1 MASNSKPSRNE
12 ENRDLSAVCKAPVWP
27 FILMAYLLD
36 TNVFITAKQRYYG
49 FQLCPGFWDWL
60 IDANGRG
67 LVFSHQQVLSE
78 LTAIGDELATWAA
91 GPGVGLF
98 L

>member
-1 MASNSKPSRNE
+1 
-12 ENRDLSAVCKAPVWP
+12 
-27 FILMAYLLD
+27 MAYLLD

-78 LTAIGDELATWAA
+78 LTADSNLGRRTRSWSFPPNGSSDHDGDADGHVLGYERAI
-91 GPGVGLF
+91 P
-98 L
+98 